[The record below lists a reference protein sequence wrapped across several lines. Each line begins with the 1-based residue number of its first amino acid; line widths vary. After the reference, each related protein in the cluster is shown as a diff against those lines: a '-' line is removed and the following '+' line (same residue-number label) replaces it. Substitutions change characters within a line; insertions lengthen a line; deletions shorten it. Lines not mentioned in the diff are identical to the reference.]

1 MNDLSV
7 HENSLQETA
16 DTDYKDAKR
25 TSLFGARQVLKIRW
39 SQGFVPRALGR
50 NEALRRTQGRP
61 VLSPPPPILASLPAA
76 DFSTAAILQRSG
88 FQPVSA
94 YPLVTWSF
102 HNTLSNQN
110 SRRIRFQTFS
120 SDKKMELN
128 MLANCYWFEFIWY
141 ISKKLGLVYRVSGNA
156 SS

>member
-1 MNDLSV
+1 MTYPSTKILC
-7 HENSLQETA
+7 
-16 DTDYKDAKR
+16 KR
-25 TSLFGARQVLKIRW
+25 QQTLIIKTRKERRCLAHARFLKIRW

-120 SDKKMELN
+120 SDKKNGAE
-128 MLANCYWFEFIWY
+128 Y
-141 ISKKLGLVYRVSGNA
+141 A
-156 SS
+156 S

>member
-39 SQGFVPRALGR
+39 SQGFVPRGLGR
-50 NEALRRTQGRP
+50 NEALRRTQGLP
-61 VLSPPPPILASLPAA
+61 VLSPPDLPTWAQLQFFRDQNSNLCVPTPTRYLVFALYSILMRLKARFQPPSV
-76 DFSTAAILQRSG
+76 SG
-88 FQPVSA
+88 FQ
-94 YPLVTWSF
+94 
-102 HNTLSNQN
+102 Q
-110 SRRIRFQTFS
+110 RR
-120 SDKKMELN
+120 KMELH
-128 MLANCYWFEFIWY
+128 MLAKANCYWFEFIWY